1 MKQNLLSLAKKSKEA
16 SRKMALLSNEA
27 KSRALKAAAK
37 AVRDNEVEILAAN
50 REDISLAQK
59 KKYPPAFLDR
69 LSLNS
74 KRVAAMVQALD
85 EIAVLKD
92 PVGEV
97 VEEWVTKDGVRI
109 RRVRAPLGVVGM
121 IYEARPNVTVE
132 SAALCLKAGNSV
144 ILRGG
149 SEAIN
154 SNAVLAKIFAKAAAS
169 QGVPEDAALLIEDT
183 DRKNIYELARMDEW
197 VDLIIA
203 RGSEEMVRDIK
214 KHSTVPVLGH
224 GKGVCHVF
232 VDKSAALPMAEE
244 IAFNSKVQ
252 RPGVCNA
259 METLLVHRDIAQ
271 QFLPAI
277 GRRYEKAGVVLKGDE
292 AARKLVP
299 HMQKATEKDWSAE
312 YLDLVLAVKVVDSV
326 DQAVDHINR
335 YGSGHTDSIVTQDP
349 ASAERFLKGVD
360 SAAVFH
366 NISTRMHDGSVFGLG
381 AEIGISTAKL
391 HARGTMG
398 VRELTSVKY
407 VAEGSG
413 QIRK

>member
-1 MKQNLLSLAKKSKEA
+1 MNLLALAKKSKEA
-16 SRKMALLSNEA
+16 SRKMALLPNDV

-37 AVRDNEVEILAAN
+37 ALRDNEAEILSAN
-50 REDISLAQK
+50 KKDVALAQK
-59 KKYPPAFLDR
+59 KKYLSAFLNR
-69 LSLNS
+69 LTLDS
-74 KRVAAMVQALD
+74 KGVAAMGQALE
-85 EIAVLKD
+85 EISALKD

-97 VEEWVTKDGVRI
+97 VEEWTAKDGI
-109 RRVRAPLGVVGM
+109 KIKRVRAPLGVIGM
-121 IYEARPNVTVE
+121 IYESRPNVTVE

-149 SEAIN
+149 SEAVN
-154 SNAVLAKIFAKAAAS
+154 SNAALAQIFSKAIAS
-169 QGVPEDAALLIEDT
+169 QGVPSDAALLIEDT
-183 DRKNIYELARMDEW
+183 GRKNIYELARMDEW

-203 RGSEEMVRDIK
+203 RGSEEMVQDIK
-214 KHSTVPVLGH
+214 KRATVPVLGH

-232 VDKSAALPMAEE
+232 VDKSASLPMAED

-259 METLLVHRDIAQ
+259 METLLVHRDIAK

-277 GRRYEKAGVVLKGDE
+277 ARRYEKAGVVLKGDE
-292 AARKLVP
+292 SARKLVP
-299 HMQKATEKDWSAE
+299 QMQKATEKDWPAE

-326 DQAVDHINR
+326 DQAVDHINL
-335 YGSGHTDSIVTQDP
+335 YGSGHTDSIVTEDP
-349 ASAERFLKGVD
+349 ASTERFLKGVD

-366 NISTRMHDGSVFGLG
+366 NLSTRMHDGSVFGLG
-381 AEIGISTAKL
+381 AEIGISTGKL